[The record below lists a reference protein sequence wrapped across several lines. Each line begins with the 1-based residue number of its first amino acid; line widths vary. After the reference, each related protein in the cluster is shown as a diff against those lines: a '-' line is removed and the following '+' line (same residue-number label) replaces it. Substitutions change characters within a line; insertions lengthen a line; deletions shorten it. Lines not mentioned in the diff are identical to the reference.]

1 MDEVLGPV
9 LRNGAPAEAAMPIW
23 DPIVVRG
30 DGCFEALRSYGGR
43 LFGLDDH
50 LDRLAASA
58 AALNIA
64 LPSLEKV
71 GRWAN
76 RAAAEAWEGVVRILV
91 SGGPQGAEVYVFAT
105 PLPDLPETLR
115 LGPVAA
121 PWHPGGEEWELAGI
135 KTLSYAPNMAAGRV
149 AQERGFDDALLV
161 SRDGHV
167 LEAPTSSALWAVDG
181 VIETPSL
188 DLGILGSITR
198 RTALALAA
206 RLRLPVREGRFPLS
220 RLEEASE
227 AALLSSVKEI
237 VPVTAVGE
245 WTYPP
250 GPITAC
256 LAAAYREEVDRL
268 GPPDP

>member
-1 MDEVLGPV
+1 MDPASV
-9 LRNGAPAEAAMPIW
+9 LRNGVPSEAAMPMS
-23 DPIVVRG
+23 DPIVMRG

-43 LFGLDDH
+43 LFGLDEH
-50 LDRLAASA
+50 LERLAASA
-58 AALNIA
+58 AALDIA

-76 RAAAEAWEGVVRILV
+76 SAAAAQGDGVVRILA
-91 SGGPQGAEVYVFAT
+91 SGGPEGTEVYVFAA

-121 PWHPGGEEWELAGI
+121 PWHPGGEPWELAGI
-135 KTLSYAPNMAAGRV
+135 KTLSYAPNMAAGRM
-149 AQERGFDDALLV
+149 AQARGFDDALLL
-161 SRDGHV
+161 SRSGEV
-167 LEAPTSSALWAVDG
+167 LECPTSSVLWVADG

-206 RLRLPVREGRFPLS
+206 RLQAPVREGRFPLA
-220 RLEEASE
+220 RLELASE
-227 AALLSSVKEI
+227 AALLSSIKEI

-250 GPITAC
+250 GPVTAR
-256 LAAAYREEVDRL
+256 LAAAYRKEVERL
-268 GPPDP
+268 APA

>member
-1 MDEVLGPV
+1 MSGLGSGPV
-9 LRNGAPAEAAMPIW
+9 LRNGVPSEATMPLD

-43 LFGLDDH
+43 LFGLDEH

-58 AALNIA
+58 AALDIA

-76 RAAAEAWEGVVRILV
+76 AAAAAQGDGVVRILV
-91 SGGPQGAEVYVFAT
+91 SGDAEGAEVYVFAT

-115 LGPVAA
+115 LGPVFA
-121 PWHPGGEEWELAGI
+121 PWHPGGERWELAGI

-149 AQERGFDDALLV
+149 AQSVGFDDALLV
-161 SRDGHV
+161 SRNGEV
-167 LEAPTSSALWAVDG
+167 LECPTSSVLWAVDG

-206 RLRLPVREGRFPLS
+206 RLQEPVREGRFPLA
-220 RLEEASE
+220 RLQAASE
-227 AALLSSVKEI
+227 VALLSSIKEI

-245 WTYPP
+245 WDYPP
-250 GPITAC
+250 GPVTAR
-256 LAAAYREEVDRL
+256 LSAAYREEVERL
-268 GPPDP
+268 APL

>member
-1 MDEVLGPV
+1 MSGVGPASV
-9 LRNGAPAEAAMPIW
+9 LRNGVPSEAAMPMS

-43 LFGLDDH
+43 LFGLDEH

-58 AALNIA
+58 AALDIT

-71 GRWAN
+71 GGWAN
-76 RAAAEAWEGVVRILV
+76 TAAAEQGNGVVRILV
-91 SGGPQGAEVYVFAT
+91 SGGPEGAEVYVFAS

-121 PWHPGGEEWELAGI
+121 PWHPGGEQWELAGI
-135 KTLSYAPNMAAGRV
+135 KTLSYAPNMAAGRM
-149 AQERGFDDALLV
+149 AQARGFDDALLL
-161 SRDGHV
+161 SRSGEV
-167 LEAPTSSALWAVDG
+167 LECPTSSVLWVADG

-206 RLRLPVREGRFPLS
+206 RLRAPVREGRFPLA
-220 RLEEASE
+220 RLEAASE
-227 AALLSSVKEI
+227 AALLSSIKEI

-250 GPITAC
+250 GPVTAR
-256 LAAAYREEVDRL
+256 LAAAYREEVEL
-268 GPPDP
+268 LAPA

>member
-1 MDEVLGPV
+1 MSGMAPELV
-9 LRNGAPAEAAMPIW
+9 LRNGVPSEATMPLG

-58 AALNIA
+58 AALGIA

-71 GRWAN
+71 GQWAN
-76 RAAAEAWEGVVRILV
+76 SAAAAQGDGVVRILV
-91 SGGPQGAEVYVFAT
+91 SGDAEGAQVYVFAD

-121 PWHPGGEEWELAGI
+121 PWHPGGETWELAGI

-149 AQERGFDDALLV
+149 AQDRGFDDALLV
-161 SRDGHV
+161 SRSGEV
-167 LEAPTSSALWAVDG
+167 LECPTSSVLWAVDG

-198 RTALALAA
+198 RMVLALAA
-206 RLRLPVREGRFPLS
+206 RLQAPVREGRFPLA
-220 RLEEASE
+220 RLAEASE
-227 AALLSSVKEI
+227 VALLSSIKEI

-250 GPITAC
+250 GPITAR
-256 LAAAYREEVDRL
+256 LAAAYREEVERL
-268 GPPDP
+268 SPL